1 MHCGMFSSILGL
13 CQGASST
20 IPLVMTPK
28 MSLDIAKST
37 LGVKLPLVEN
47 HWTEVITELFGFF
60 KSCLCGNNFELQKN
74 CKNEV
79 ENTQIPFTKIRF
91 TDC

>member
-37 LGVKLPLVEN
+37 LGVKLPQVEN
-47 HWTEVITELFGFF
+47 HWTEVIT
-60 KSCLCGNNFELQKN
+60 
-74 CKNEV
+74 
-79 ENTQIPFTKIRF
+79 
-91 TDC
+91 